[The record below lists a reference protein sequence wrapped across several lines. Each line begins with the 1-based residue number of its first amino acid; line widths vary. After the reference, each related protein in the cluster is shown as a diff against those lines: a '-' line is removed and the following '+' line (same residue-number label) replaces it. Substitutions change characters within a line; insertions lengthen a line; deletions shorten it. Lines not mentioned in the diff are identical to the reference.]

1 MRSERLLPSPRSFT
15 ATTVEVEQGR
25 LSRPPWSL
33 RPGAMRG
40 LAQLQSQRI
49 RPPYKARSLEEG
61 ASQFDWFSSSG
72 TLRPRFFSA
81 LLSAILSWKSALWH
95 AHSEATERAAAAP
108 GIAAWPKTPGTMKE
122 KEGTA
127 LPKGG
132 KPLSKSHPHP
142 RVLTFHWPKWHHLP
156 NPESTTNKETP
167 GLF

>member
-81 LLSAILSWKSALWH
+81 LMEVCPLACAL
-95 AHSEATERAAAAP
+95 TGNRAAAAP
-108 GIAAWPKTPGTMKE
+108 GIAVWPKTPGTMKE

-156 NPESTTNKETP
+156 NPESTTNKENGNTRIV
-167 GLF
+167 LDQ